1 MALEDLLLEPAG
13 ALLEDGQE
21 LPGQLLDLVNV
32 GHGVHVGIPVLA
44 LPRDG
49 NLVLAPLAGQV
60 DAHTSHDGRGVA
72 KTHRGQVQARGRAR
86 SRR

>member
-32 GHGVHVGIPVLA
+32 GRWVHVGIPVLA
-44 LPRDG
+44 L
-49 NLVLAPLAGQV
+49 
-60 DAHTSHDGRGVA
+60 GVSSEE
-72 KTHRGQVQARGRAR
+72 HV
-86 SRR
+86 